1 MNFCESQWLGRVYS
15 LTACLEVI
23 WGCRKVSVP
32 LNCFSELF
40 CVVLGRGFPGC
51 GCRDGSDR
59 EKG

>member
-40 CVVLGRGFPGC
+40 LCGFGKRVP
-51 GCRDGSDR
+51 RLWV
-59 EKG
+59 